1 MTWQDQSRL
10 GPPSTRPIVHTVR
23 IYLRLKCGR
32 GTQRARERSE
42 TKPGRV
48 PVKKPDLLIG
58 DRTLFPVVTESDST
72 AGTELSRTV
81 RSNRIDK
88 YVLLLSYISDH
99 SESHFKKI

>member
-48 PVKKPDLLIG
+48 PGQKTGFVNRRQNP
-58 DRTLFPVVTESDST
+58 FSS
-72 AGTELSRTV
+72 
-81 RSNRIDK
+81 SN
-88 YVLLLSYISDH
+88 
-99 SESHFKKI
+99 